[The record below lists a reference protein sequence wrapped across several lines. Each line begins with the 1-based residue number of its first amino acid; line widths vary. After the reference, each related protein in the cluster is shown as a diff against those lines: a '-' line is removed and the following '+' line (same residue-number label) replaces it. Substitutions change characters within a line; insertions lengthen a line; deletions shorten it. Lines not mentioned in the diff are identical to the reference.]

1 MFRALLLLGGLT
13 LAVPAMAQMPGHAGH
28 GATPSAPAAPSAG
41 GAASGPGTAE
51 YRAAMERM
59 HRTMD
64 IPYTGDA
71 DKDFVDGMIPHH
83 QGAID
88 MARIVL
94 KYGKDPEIRKIA
106 QDVIAAQEREIR
118 ELEAIRKRLN

>member
-1 MFRALLLLGGLT
+1 MFRALLLLGSLT
-13 LAVPAMAQMPGHAGH
+13 LAVPAMAQMSGHTGH
-28 GATPSAPAAPSAG
+28 GASPAAPAAPATPSP
-41 GAASGPGTAE
+41 STAE

-59 HRTMD
+59 HKAMD
-64 IPYTGDA
+64 VPYTGDA
-71 DKDFVDGMIPHH
+71 DKDFIAGMIPHH

-88 MARIVL
+88 MARTVL
-94 KYGKDPEIRKIA
+94 TYGKDPEIRKIA

>member
-13 LAVPAMAQMPGHAGH
+13 LAVPAMAQMSGHTGH
-28 GATPSAPAAPSAG
+28 GASPSASAAPVTG
-41 GAASGPGTAE
+41 QAASSPSTAE
-51 YRAAMERM
+51 YRAAMEKM
-59 HRTMD
+59 HAAMA

-71 DKDFVDGMIPHH
+71 DKDFVAGMIPHH

-106 QDVIAAQEREIR
+106 QDVVSAQEREIR
-118 ELEAIRKRLN
+118 ELGAIRKRLN